1 MINTIW
7 PSKKKKAIVKMLD
20 AKGYE
25 VTNYGTDTEE
35 SVDYPDFAHPVASDV
50 AEGKRIMELLFAEAA
65 TELQ

>member
-1 MINTIW
+1 
-7 PSKKKKAIVKMLD
+7 MLD